1 MIVFKSFFKVLRSY
15 KISLIMYLV
24 ISLGII
30 YILSSFNTK
39 GNASYYRVSQGIAVQ
54 DNDKSVVSKGLIEY
68 LSTINGIKNAD
79 DYTDDQITD
88 MIYYT
93 RLSNRLL
100 IPAGFGEAYL
110 NGADM
115 SALKIESTK
124 EAGARM
130 GYSVETEIDSYLNL
144 LSGYIAGGFDV
155 AEAQKLTM
163 EALADNS
170 AVSVIAD
177 VKVEDD
183 KIFTIFQML
192 PYGILTMLFSAVLP
206 VILRFGSMLLKKRS
220 DISST
225 PVLKR
230 QIAIALAAGVVS
242 VFIVIALI
250 TLASVLS
257 GEAFTG
263 RWWLIVLNIVT
274 LSITVVMLLV
284 AISNLNLK
292 PEMSAGFTNVV
303 GLSFSFLGGIFVPI
317 EYLGSGAKVIGQ
329 FLPTYWYSEAITR
342 IKTGGGFNDILNCL
356 LIQLLFGVM
365 VMGVGL
371 VAGRC
376 IEKRTA

>member
-54 DNDKSVVSKGLIEY
+54 DNDKSEVSKGLIEY

-130 GYSVETEIDSYLNL
+130 GYSVDTEIDSYLNL
-144 LSGYIAGGFDV
+144 LSGYLAGGFDV
-155 AEAQKLTM
+155 EEAQKLTM

-170 AVSVIAD
+170 AVSVVAD
-177 VKVEDD
+177 VKLEDD

-230 QIAIALAAGVVS
+230 QISIALAAGVVS

-284 AISNLNLK
+284 AVSNLNLK

-329 FLPTYWYSEAITR
+329 FLPTYWYSEAMTR

>member
-1 MIVFKSFFKVLRSY
+1 MTVFKSFFKVLRSY

-54 DNDKSVVSKGLIEY
+54 DNDKSEVSKGLIEY
-68 LSTINGIKNAD
+68 LSTINGIKNAT

-144 LSGYIAGGFDV
+144 LSGYLAGGFDV

-284 AISNLNLK
+284 AVSNLNLK

-329 FLPTYWYSEAITR
+329 FLPTYWYSEAMTR

>member
-54 DNDKSVVSKGLIEY
+54 DDDKSEVSKGLIEY

-144 LSGYIAGGFDV
+144 LSGYLAGGFDV

-183 KIFTIFQML
+183 KIFTVFQML

-230 QIAIALAAGVVS
+230 QIAIALAAGVIS
-242 VFIVIALI
+242 IFIIFVLI
-250 TLASVLS
+250 TLASILS

-284 AISNLNLK
+284 AVSNLNLK

-329 FLPTYWYSEAITR
+329 FLPTYWYSEAMTR

>member
-1 MIVFKSFFKVLRSY
+1 MTVFKAFFKVLRRY
-15 KISLIMYLV
+15 KMSLVMYLV

-30 YILSSFNTK
+30 YILSSFNTR
-39 GNASYYRVSQGIAVQ
+39 GNASYYRVSQGIAIK
-54 DNDKSVVSKGLIEY
+54 DNDNSEISKGLTEY
-68 LSTINGIKNAD
+68 LSTINEIRNAEEL
-79 DYTDDQITD
+79 TEEQITD

-93 RLSNRLL
+93 KLSNSLE
-100 IPAGFGEAYL
+100 IPAGFGEAIL
-110 NGADM
+110 NGADA

-124 EAGARM
+124 DAGARM

-144 LSGYIAGGFDV
+144 LAGYLNGGFDHT
-155 AEAQKLTM
+155 EAHKLTM

-170 AVSVIAD
+170 SVNVIAE

-206 VILRFGSMLLKKRS
+206 VILRFGTMLLKKRS

-225 PVLKR
+225 PAIKR
-230 QIAIALAAGVVS
+230 QISIALAAGLVS

-263 RWWLIVLNIVT
+263 RWWLMVLNIVT
-274 LSITVVMLLV
+274 LSLTVIMLLV
-284 AISNLNLK
+284 AVSNLNMK
-292 PEMSAGFTNVV
+292 PEVAAGFTNVV

-317 EYLGSGAKVIGQ
+317 EFLGKGAKVIGQ
-329 FLPTYWYSEAITR
+329 FLPTYWYSEALTR
-342 IKTGGGFNDILNCL
+342 IKAEGGFNDILNCL

-371 VAGRC
+371 VAGRS